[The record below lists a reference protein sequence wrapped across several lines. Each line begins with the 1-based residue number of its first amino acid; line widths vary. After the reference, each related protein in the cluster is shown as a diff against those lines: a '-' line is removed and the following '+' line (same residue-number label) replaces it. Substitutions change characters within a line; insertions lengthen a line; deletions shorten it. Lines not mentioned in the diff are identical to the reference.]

1 VTEEQI
7 PPEEQ
12 QYSRANS
19 EQPSQPITY
28 SSDELMQGRREVWIE
43 HAGEMYRLR
52 VTALGKLYL
61 TK

>member
-1 VTEEQI
+1 VTEEQN
-7 PPEEQ
+7 PQEEQ
-12 QYSRANS
+12 QSSRSNS
-19 EQPSQPITY
+19 EQPLQPITY
-28 SSDELMQGRREVWIE
+28 TSDELMQGRRELWIE